1 MKDTVLIYFSSSY
14 VYSGLSLKET
24 VNEETILNPK
34 HNFGFAKFFFENMI
48 KRITSNYIVF
58 RLSSVFGEGNYLHPN
73 AIENLVKEAIFNKS
87 ISVWGTGK
95 RRMQY
100 IYLKNIHK
108 YLLRVESIPKG
119 IYNLCGDNYNN
130 INYTA
135 KIIANFFKVNHTKF
149 NQ

>member
-73 AIENLVKEAIFNKS
+73 AI
-87 ISVWGTGK
+87 
-95 RRMQY
+95 
-100 IYLKNIHK
+100 
-108 YLLRVESIPKG
+108 
-119 IYNLCGDNYNN
+119 
-130 INYTA
+130 
-135 KIIANFFKVNHTKF
+135 KI
-149 NQ
+149 